1 MTLPSANPR
10 IVESL
15 YAEALALADDA
26 RERFGQ
32 LRQQQADQQARQDDE
47 DLASV
52 QARCEALRT
61 TTRIMHCLA
70 WLLNRRAWFA
80 GELTEQQLRRHGRL
94 IAHFPASDPAAVSE
108 FLPAVQRVVHASER
122 LYERIGRLDEAWQR
136 WPGPSPEQAG
146 ASPTIT
152 RLRERLVQAM
162 ARAG

>member
-1 MTLPSANPR
+1 MPVSASGVAP
-10 IVESL
+10 
-15 YAEALALADDA
+15 AA
-26 RERFGQ
+26 RHQRPVS
-32 LRQQQADQQARQDDE
+32 DE

-94 IAHFPASDPAAVSE
+94 IAHFPASDPAAVAV
-108 FLPAVQRVVHASER
+108 FACRPAGRPCQRTPLRTHRPSRRSLAALAR
-122 LYERIGRLDEAWQR
+122 
-136 WPGPSPEQAG
+136 PSPEQAG